1 MNIMRN
7 AMPALL
13 CGLMLN
19 SLSASAVEYQLPSAN
34 SRLVGENVE
43 YVVPADSKQPL
54 EAIAAKYQIGL
65 SGMMEANPGVDPY
78 LPKPGSTLTIPHQ
91 LILPDAPRQ
100 GIVINV
106 AEMRLYYYPKGK
118 NIVEVL
124 PIGIGQL
131 GTDTPENWVTSV
143 QRKRANPTWTPTA
156 KVRREYAAKGE
167 PLPAVWP
174 AGPDNPMGLYA
185 LYIGNLYAIHGTN
198 ASFGIGLRVSHGC
211 VRLRNDDIKHLFNV
225 VPVGTRVQFV
235 NQPIKVSHEPDGRR
249 YMEVHEPLS
258 RTFEELN
265 SPAPSTLPISTTIS
279 RFMAKADTD
288 SSVVKQALEE
298 RTGMP
303 VQINP

>member
-1 MNIMRN
+1 
-7 AMPALL
+7 
-13 CGLMLN
+13 
-19 SLSASAVEYQLPSAN
+19 
-34 SRLVGENVE
+34 VE

-78 LPKPGSTLTIPHQ
+78 LPKPGSTLIVPHQ
-91 LILPDAPRQ
+91 LILPDTPRQ

-106 AEMRLYYYPKGK
+106 AEMRLYYYPKGT
-118 NIVEVL
+118 NTVEVL

-143 QRKRANPTWTPTA
+143 QRKKANPTWTPTA
-156 KVRREYAAKGE
+156 KVHREYAAKGE

-174 AGPDNPMGLYA
+174 AGPDNPMGLFA

-211 VRLRNDDIKHLFNV
+211 VRLRNEDIEHLFHA
-225 VPVGTRVQFV
+225 VPVGTRVQFI
-235 NQPIKVSHEPDGRR
+235 NQPVKATQEPDGRR
-249 YMEVHEPLS
+249 YLEVHEPLS

-265 SPAPSTLPISTTIS
+265 SAAPSTLSISPAVG
-279 RFMAKADTD
+279 RFIAKADTD
-288 SSVVKQALEE
+288 SHVVKQAFED
-298 RTGMP
+298 RSGIPT
-303 VQINP
+303 QINP